1 MLGKLRIAYASDVRP
16 TKLGAWVVKL
26 SNRTLAD
33 LAEMICGGSGDAG
46 GFERKNF
53 PYRSSYY
60 LTEFF
65 RNCNMDYVHDGT
77 TRRQWVIEV
86 LTALDSG
93 PASSGELPADGII
106 RVIQELLD
114 VGNFT
119 GEALDRGAALAAVNS
134 SLARDGLEAYPDAAG
149 RVFVR
154 NIGTHTTSASLQLSK
169 RTWSSGELERR
180 AKIASY
186 LDSIS
191 EDEFIEDV
199 LVPIFSQLGFIR
211 ISVSGHTDKVLEYGK
226 DLWMKYHL
234 PTGHYIYFGVQA
246 KKTKLDAAASS
257 KNGNVS
263 EMLNQ
268 VRMML
273 DHPVWDPDTNKKCLL
288 DHVYIACAREIT
300 KQARAW
306 LGEHLDQESRRH
318 IMFIDRDDLL
328 DLALGINLPALG
340 DSRPGVDALGEELP
354 F

>member
-1 MLGKLRIAYASDVRP
+1 
-16 TKLGAWVVKL
+16 VKL
-26 SNRTLAD
+26 SNRTIAD
-33 LAEMICGGSGDAG
+33 LAELICGGSGDAG
-46 GFERKNF
+46 GFEHKNF

-65 RNCNMDYVHDGT
+65 RNCDMDYVHDGT
-77 TRRQWVIEV
+77 TRRQWVIDV
-86 LTALDSG
+86 LTELNSG
-93 PASSGELPADGII
+93 PASNGQLPADGVV
-106 RVIQELLD
+106 RVVQELMD

-119 GEALDRGAALAAVNS
+119 SAELDRDVALTALS
-134 SLARDGLEAYPDAAG
+134 TSLARDGLEAFPDAAG
-149 RVFVR
+149 RVFLR
-154 NIGTHTTSASLQLSK
+154 NVGTNATTASLQLSK
-169 RTWSSGELERR
+169 RTWSPSELERR
-180 AKIASY
+180 TKIESY
-186 LDSIS
+186 LDNIS

-199 LVPIFSQLGFIR
+199 LVPIFSQLGFVR
-211 ISVSGHTDKVLEYGK
+211 ISVSGHTDKALEYGK

-246 KKTKLDAAASS
+246 KRTKLDAAANS

-263 EMLNQ
+263 EILNQ

-273 DHPVWDPDTNKKCLL
+273 DHPIWDPETNKKCLL

-306 LGEHLDQESRRH
+306 LGGHLDQESRRH

-328 DLALGINLPALG
+328 NLALGVNLPALG
-340 DSRPGVDALGEELP
+340 DARRGVEAIGEELP